1 MPGNARGVEP
11 AGATPPAQE
20 RGQDKPTTACRTII
34 AEVGRTNNAPWCAWL
49 PRHQTVEKAACGIWL
64 HHGTAHHRSTPHR
77 VGSCPQS
84 VQPCARSIVHPR
96 SATGIAD
103 RVRNIRVNHHLLK
116 KHAVCMNDVRGP
128 NKLRALGGYTF
139 TNKRI
144 AGTHFCPLW
153 TQNATTWM
161 RTQYATTWMWH
172 SFDSPC
178 ATANTATPRGVNACG
193 CGNTLRGQFTR
204 G

>member
-1 MPGNARGVEP
+1 MVKSLSFDRHCGGNHCFAGQNQPGDGTCRPRYGKAL
-11 AGATPPAQE
+11 AGRNRRRTYRVTPGESA
-20 RGQDKPTTACRTII
+20 D
-34 AEVGRTNNAPWCAWL
+34 
-49 PRHQTVEKAACGIWL
+49 HGI
-64 HHGTAHHRSTPHR
+64 P
-77 VGSCPQS
+77 
-84 VQPCARSIVHPR
+84 PCSGYDVHPR